1 MKGMTKWLLGRFLK
15 DYGNTKDPILR
26 RSVGTLAGWTGIV
39 INLLLVAGKVTA
51 GLVVG
56 SISVVADG
64 LNNLM
69 DAAGSIITLVGFK
82 MAAKKADDEHPH
94 GHGRYEYIAGLAV
107 AVLVLVVGIELA
119 RAGISEIS
127 NPSPVDFGPVILI
140 VLVVSVVVKI
150 WMAVFYQTLSVRID
164 SSPLKAVSVDS
175 RNDVLATGAV
185 LISALVSR
193 LTGLSLDGWAGLG
206 VAIFILYNGI
216 GLVKDTISPLVGEAP
231 PEELVD
237 YISEKIAS
245 YEGVLGIHDLII
257 HDYGPDKRYV
267 SAHVEMPSDW
277 DPLVTH
283 DIIDR
288 IERELLEIDR
298 IHLIIHY
305 DPVVTEQHFGGSKDY
320 E

>member
-1 MKGMTKWLLGRFLK
+1 MKAREGWVKGMTKWLLRRFVK
-15 DYGNTKDPILR
+15 GYRNTKDPTLR
-26 RSVGTLAGWTGIV
+26 KSVGTFASWTGIL
-39 INLLLVAGKVTA
+39 INVLLVVGKVTV
-51 GLVVG
+51 GFVVG

-69 DAAGSIITLVGFK
+69 DAVGSIITLVGFK
-82 MAAKKADDEHPH
+82 MAARKADEEHPH

-119 RAGISEIS
+119 RAGFSEIL
-127 NPSPVDFGPVILI
+127 NPSPVKFGPVILI
-140 VLVVSVVVKI
+140 VLVVSVAVKV

-175 RNDVLATGAV
+175 RNDALATGAV
-185 LISALVSR
+185 LFSAVASR
-193 LTGLSLDGWAGLG
+193 LAGLSLDGWAGLG
-206 VAIFILYNGI
+206 VALFILYNGI

-231 PEELVD
+231 PEELVE

-277 DPLVTH
+277 DPLITH

-288 IERELLEIDR
+288 IERELLETDR

-305 DPVVTEQHFGGSKDY
+305 DPVVTKQKE
-320 E
+320 

>member
-1 MKGMTKWLLGRFLK
+1 MTEWLLRRFVK
-15 DYGNTKDPILR
+15 DYRNTTDPTVR
-26 RSVGTLAGWTGIV
+26 KSVGSFASWTGIL
-39 INLLLVAGKVTA
+39 INVLLVAGKVTV
-51 GLVVG
+51 GLVAG

-82 MAAKKADDEHPH
+82 MAARKADEEHPH

-107 AVLVLVVGIELA
+107 AVLVLVIGIELA
-119 RAGISEIS
+119 RAGVSKIL
-127 NPSPVDFGPVILI
+127 NPSFVKFGPVILI
-140 VLVVSVVVKI
+140 ILVFSVVVKV
-150 WMAVFYQTLSVRID
+150 WMAMFYQTLNVRID
-164 SSPLKAVSVDS
+164 SSPLKAVSADS
-175 RNDVLATGAV
+175 RNDALATGAV
-185 LISALVSR
+185 LFSALVSR
-193 LTGLSLDGWAGLG
+193 FAGLSLDGWAGLG
-206 VAIFILYNGI
+206 VAIFIIYNGI

-231 PEELVD
+231 SEEFVD
-237 YISEKIAS
+237 YLSEKITS

-277 DPLVTH
+277 DPLITH

-288 IERELLEIDR
+288 IERELLETDR

-305 DPVVTEQHFGGSKDY
+305 DPVVTE
-320 E
+320 